1 MLTFLDQF
9 VTPFFVYQSADK
21 VFRFIDCL
29 PVRSFQMSTC
39 CVSCGASPSSTR
51 GTPNETSIPILRK
64 TSAEVEIGV
73 LTMELEVLA
82 ARNAQLHT
90 RLAAAESMVRP
101 KEGCSSSDE
110 QAQEQHDRSTSI
122 AHGQYVMDRVD
133 AWCDPEPLTLSEG
146 EKLQLVGH
154 IITPLIDAMSAM
166 SERLHALLES
176 CGVTQPALD
185 KLEQL
190 SGSSS
195 SESCENGQMERFVSI
210 FRTVSTLIE
219 HVDCSVR
226 SKTAAFMSCIA
237 DQEQQIE
244 RLHRESAERRES
256 YEERARVLEA
266 ACEALRSHEARM
278 TSELL
283 EARASTSLIYEES
296 KRAHVSA
303 QAAEATCRELQA
315 QLTAMRHACLR
326 EKKQNVVLEKLLSKF
341 RVKCI
346 EDAEASGRLGELLQ
360 DPQDDEEDAAARLRR
375 VYSSILPD
383 KTARAPTTQQQQS
396 NSSTRVLTSEP
407 VLDGAASPSIVLKSP
422 LPSRADDMMT
432 GSSPAPV
439 ADKVD
444 HVQQKVMMLARQ
456 IYRRAT
462 SSSPRL
468 TSTAV
473 Q

>member
-1 MLTFLDQF
+1 
-9 VTPFFVYQSADK
+9 
-21 VFRFIDCL
+21 
-29 PVRSFQMSTC
+29 
-39 CVSCGASPSSTR
+39 
-51 GTPNETSIPILRK
+51 
-64 TSAEVEIGV
+64 
-73 LTMELEVLA
+73 
-82 ARNAQLHT
+82 
-90 RLAAAESMVRP
+90 
-101 KEGCSSSDE
+101 
-110 QAQEQHDRSTSI
+110 
-122 AHGQYVMDRVD
+122 
-133 AWCDPEPLTLSEG
+133 
-146 EKLQLVGH
+146 
-154 IITPLIDAMSAM
+154 
-166 SERLHALLES
+166 
-176 CGVTQPALD
+176 
-185 KLEQL
+185 
-190 SGSSS
+190 
-195 SESCENGQMERFVSI
+195 
-210 FRTVSTLIE
+210 
-219 HVDCSVR
+219 
-226 SKTAAFMSCIA
+226 
-237 DQEQQIE
+237 
-244 RLHRESAERRES
+244 
-256 YEERARVLEA
+256 
-266 ACEALRSHEARM
+266 
-278 TSELL
+278 
-283 EARASTSLIYEES
+283 
-296 KRAHVSA
+296 
-303 QAAEATCRELQA
+303 
-315 QLTAMRHACLR
+315 MRHACLR

-422 LPSRADDMMT
+422 LPSRADDMKT